1 MSIRHKEHGF
11 TLVETLVTLLVTG
24 LLIGVVVGFM
34 VSGLSRSAI
43 DSVRIDML
51 NEAHIALDIM
61 TNDIRLAAVA
71 DDNNRWA
78 DPNPPT
84 QGNQYS
90 WQSDADTLVLATAAE
105 DTSKNILFADP
116 SKYISHKNNAVY
128 FISNGTLYKRVLA
141 SPVANNAAKT
151 TCPKASASASC
162 PADKEFIHYVTSL
175 ALKYYDAE
183 NVEVTPTNARSI
195 QASVTLSTKKGGQ
208 TVSVNYTT
216 RMVFRNE

>member
-1 MSIRHKEHGF
+1 MSIHHKEQGF
-11 TLVETLVTLLVTG
+11 TLVEVMVTLIVTG
-24 LLIGVVVGFM
+24 LLIGVVAGFM

-61 TNDIRLAAVA
+61 TNDIRLSAVA

-78 DPNPPT
+78 DPNAPNP
-84 QGNQYS
+84 GDQYS

-105 DTSKNILFADP
+105 DTSKNILWADA
-116 SKYISHKNNAVY
+116 SKYISHKNNTVY
-128 FISNGTLYKRVLA
+128 FVSGGTLYKRILA

-151 TCPKASASASC
+151 TCPKASATASC

-175 ALKYYDAE
+175 SLKYYDAE
-183 NVEVTPTNARSI
+183 NVEVIPSNARSI
-195 QASVTLSTKKGGQ
+195 QASVTLSTKRGGQ
-208 TVSVNYTT
+208 TVSVSYST

>member
-1 MSIRHKEHGF
+1 MSIRRNEQGF

-34 VSGLSRSAI
+34 VSGLSRNAI

-61 TNDIRLAAVA
+61 TNDIRLSAVA
-71 DDNNRWA
+71 DDNNRWPDA
-78 DPNPPT
+78 NAPT
-84 QGNQYS
+84 QGDQFS

-105 DTSKNILFADP
+105 DASKNILFADA
-116 SKYISHKNNAVY
+116 SKYISNKNNAIY
-128 FISNGTLYKRVLA
+128 FISDGTLYKRVLA
-141 SPVANNAAKT
+141 SPVAGNAATT
-151 TCPKASASASC
+151 TCPKALATPSC

-175 ALKYYDAE
+175 SLKYYDAE
-183 NVEVTPTNARSI
+183 NVEVAPTNARSI

-208 TVSVNYTT
+208 TVSVSYST